1 MSNLT
6 DNLKRALAETESS
19 VNSIKKDVD
28 KRDQNTRDIAIFM
41 ASRAD
46 YYKYTMRNLSVKDR
60 LDCMIQYCDKN
71 FYPNHK
77 MEVYRILRRHGFP
90 HFNDIFIANIIL
102 CAIIFAYPMYW
113 IASYMLDG
121 LAFYIFGF
129 LVYIVITVLFALFA
143 SDMIYTSSFKPYRLK
158 NPHKWK

>member
-1 MSNLT
+1 
-6 DNLKRALAETESS
+6 
-19 VNSIKKDVD
+19 
-28 KRDQNTRDIAIFM
+28 
-41 ASRAD
+41 
-46 YYKYTMRNLSVKDR
+46 
-60 LDCMIQYCDKN
+60 MIQYCDKH

-77 MEVYRILRRHGFP
+77 VEVYKILRRHGFP

-113 IASYMLDG
+113 VASYMLDG